1 MRAHI
6 APKRHFGVILA
17 KLLHSSVISA
27 FLGSCASFPP
37 SSVSAGFF
45 GANVTVA
52 TPGWSAPVPV
62 VPYAVITKPT
72 LLVPE
77 QSPAANESTA
87 TVAPTANTPARTVAV
102 VVAPVATETLAIPVK

>member
-1 MRAHI
+1 MTASTEIEMKYARYWVWLC
-6 APKRHFGVILA
+6 FLW
-17 KLLHSSVISA
+17 LLSA
-27 FLGSCASFPP
+27 CSSFPP

-52 TPGWSAPVPV
+52 TPGWSKPVAV

-72 LLVPE
+72 LLVPST
-77 QSPAANESTA
+77 SPAANELTA
-87 TVAPTANTPARTVAV
+87 TVAPTATTPATAVAV